1 MITQEDKIYFNI
13 HTALY
18 HQERQT
24 EDDIVYTRTDTFIE
38 KACSWLNDNAIKY
51 WGTEFVDNGEMVEDF
66 RNYMKGE

>member
-1 MITQEDKIYFNI
+1 MTQEDKLYFNI
-13 HTALY
+13 HSALY
-18 HQERQT
+18 HHERQT
-24 EDDIVYTRTDTFIE
+24 EDDIEYIRTDAFIK